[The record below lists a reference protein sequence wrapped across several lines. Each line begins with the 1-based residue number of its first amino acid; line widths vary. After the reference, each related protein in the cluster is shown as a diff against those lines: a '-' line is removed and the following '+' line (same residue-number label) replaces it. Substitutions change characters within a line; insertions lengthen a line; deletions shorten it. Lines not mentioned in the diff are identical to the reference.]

1 MSALEVRDLT
11 VEYAAARGKP
21 FRAVDSLSF
30 SLDAGRTLALV
41 GESGSGK
48 SSVLRALSRLVR
60 PAAGSILLDGRE
72 QVRAREYRR
81 AVQMVFQDPFASLN
95 PSHTVDHH
103 LRRPLLAT
111 GRARRG
117 EQADEA
123 VAELLRQVNLTP
135 AADVA
140 RKRPHE
146 LSGGQR
152 QRVAIA
158 RALAPEP
165 SVLLADEPV
174 SMLDVSIRLE
184 ILNLLDRLK
193 RDRRLAL
200 LYVTHDLATARHFS
214 ADIMVMY
221 RGQVVERGPSD
232 QVILDPRH
240 PYTRLLAAAAPSTA
254 ATREQIREA
263 RRVRQAARA
272 RRDAE
277 RREIVVGDGC
287 RFRPRCPFAMD
298 VCAQRPPEVPVPA
311 PSGGDG
317 GHRALCWLYAEGAP
331 AAPEAPATEAA
342 GTAASRAGDGD
353 RGGAPA

>member
-1 MSALEVRDLT
+1 VTALEVQNLT
-11 VEYAAARGKP
+11 VDYPQAHGRS
-21 FRAVDSLSF
+21 FRAVHDLSF
-30 SLDAGRTLALV
+30 TLDAGRTLALV

-60 PAAGSILLDGRE
+60 PARGRILLDGRE
-72 QVRAREYRR
+72 GVRGAEYRR

-95 PSHTVDHH
+95 PSHTIDHH

-117 EQADEA
+117 AAADEA

-158 RALAPEP
+158 RALAPQP
-165 SVLLADEPV
+165 DVLLADEPV

-193 RDRRLAL
+193 RERDLAL

-214 ADIMVMY
+214 SDIMVMY
-221 RGQVVERGPSD
+221 RGEVVERGPSD
-232 QVILDPRH
+232 EVILAPKH
-240 PYTRLLAAAAPSTA
+240 PYTQLLAAAAPSTG
-254 ATREQIREA
+254 ATREQVREA
-263 RRVRQAARA
+263 RRTRLAARA

-277 RREIVVGDGC
+277 RREVVVGDGC
-287 RFRPRCPFAMD
+287 RFRPRCPFAMES
-298 VCAQRPPEVPVPA
+298 CTRRPPEAQISPA
-311 PSGGDG
+311 TGGG
-317 GHRALCWLYAEGAP
+317 TGHRALCWLYAEEAAADPAP
-331 AAPEAPATEAA
+331 APPAA
-342 GTAASRAGDGD
+342 
-353 RGGAPA
+353 

>member
-1 MSALEVRDLT
+1 MTALEVHDLT
-11 VEYAAARGKP
+11 VEYAQAHGRP
-21 FRAVDSLSF
+21 LRAVEPLSF
-30 SLDAGRTLALV
+30 SLHTGRTLALV

-48 SSVLRALSRLVR
+48 SSVLKALSRLVT
-60 PAAGSILLDGRE
+60 PASGQVLLGGRE
-72 QVRAREYRR
+72 QVRARDYRR

-117 EQADEA
+117 EQADAA

-165 SVLLADEPV
+165 AVLLADEPV

-193 RDRRLAL
+193 RERDLAM

-214 ADIMVMY
+214 AEIMVMY
-221 RGQVVERGPSD
+221 RGEVVERGPSD
-232 QVILDPRH
+232 EVILNPRH
-240 PYTRLLAAAAPSTA
+240 PYTQLLAGAAPRAGAPREEIRA
-254 ATREQIREA
+254 AREA
-263 RRVRQAARA
+263 RLAARA

-277 RREIVVGDGC
+277 RREIVVGEGC

-298 VCAQRPPEVPVPA
+298 SCATRPPQAQITPA
-311 PSGGDG
+311 GAEGP
-317 GHRALCWLYAEGAP
+317 GHRALCWLYANTVDPTATSPAP
-331 AAPEAPATEAA
+331 SSAPPPA
-342 GTAASRAGDGD
+342 D
-353 RGGAPA
+353 RQEPA

>member
-1 MSALEVRDLT
+1 MTALEVQNLSVD
-11 VEYAAARGKP
+11 YAQAHGRP
-21 FRAVDSLSF
+21 FRAVHNLSF
-30 SLDAGRTLALV
+30 SLEAGRTLALV

-48 SSVLRALSRLVR
+48 SSVLKALSRLVR
-60 PAAGSILLDGRE
+60 PAEGRILLGGRDD
-72 QVRAREYRR
+72 VRGREYRR

-95 PSHTVDHH
+95 PSHTIDHH

-117 EQADEA
+117 APADQA
-123 VAELLRQVNLTP
+123 VTELLGQVNLTP

-158 RALAPEP
+158 RALAPQP
-165 SVLLADEPV
+165 DVLLADEPV

-193 RDRRLAL
+193 RERDLAL

-214 ADIMVMY
+214 SEIMVMY
-221 RGQVVERGPSD
+221 RGEVVERGPSD
-232 QVILDPRH
+232 EVILAPKH
-240 PYTRLLAAAAPSTA
+240 PYTQLLAAAAPSTG
-254 ATREQIREA
+254 ATREQVREG

-272 RRDAE
+272 QRDAE

-298 VCAQRPPEVPVPA
+298 SCVRRPPEAQVGPA
-311 PSGGDG
+311 AGGGSGHG
-317 GHRALCWLYAEGAP
+317 ALCWLYAEGAGKAP
-331 AAPEAPATEAA
+331 AATVPQQKPAP
-342 GTAASRAGDGD
+342 
-353 RGGAPA
+353 